1 MTGLLESLK
10 RKKELTTKQQSFLNY
25 LVTTNGDA
33 KQSAELAGYSGNHYQ
48 VLKSLKHEVLEL
60 TTNVLAQS
68 APQAA
73 FKLLDIMNSTK
84 PIPQATSKLH
94 AAQTILD
101 RVGIAKTERLDINH
115 TVTGGIFLMP
125 DKEKLIIDVEADV
138 TTVIDNQSPSE
149 LLQNDLEPITEWE
162 NEGGS

>member
-1 MTGLLESLK
+1 MTGLLESFNK
-10 RKKELTTKQQSFLNY
+10 KKELTIKQQSFLDY

-33 KQSAELAGYSGNHYQ
+33 KKSAELAGYAGNHYQ

-60 TTNVLAQS
+60 TTDVLAQS

-73 FKLLDIMNSTK
+73 FKLLDIMNADR
-84 PIPQATSKLH
+84 PIPQATNKLH

-115 TVTGGIFLMP
+115 KVTGGIFLMP
-125 DKEKLIIDVEADV
+125 DKQEVIIDAE
-138 TTVIDNQSPSE
+138 IIKE
-149 LLQNDLEPITEWE
+149 E
-162 NEGGS
+162 

>member
-10 RKKELTTKQQSFLNY
+10 RKKELTTKQQSFLDN
-25 LVTTNGDA
+25 LVTTNGDV
-33 KQSAELAGYSGNHYQ
+33 KKSAELAGYAGNHYQ
-48 VLKSLKHEVLEL
+48 VLKSLKNEVLEL
-60 TTNVLAQS
+60 TTDVLAQS

-73 FKLLDIMNSTK
+73 FKLLDIMNANR

-115 TVTGGIFLMP
+115 KVTGGIFLMP
-125 DKEKLIIDVEADV
+125 DKQEVIIDAE
-138 TTVIDNQSPSE
+138 VIE
-149 LLQNDLEPITEWE
+149 EE
-162 NEGGS
+162 

>member
-10 RKKELTTKQQSFLNY
+10 RKKELTTKQQSFLDY

-48 VLKSLKHEVLEL
+48 VLKSLKNEVLEL
-60 TTNVLAQS
+60 TTDVLAQS

-73 FKLLDIMNSTK
+73 FKLLDIMNADR
-84 PIPQATSKLH
+84 PIPQATNKLH

-115 TVTGGIFLMP
+115 KVTGGIFLMP
-125 DKEKLIIDVEADV
+125 DKQEVIIDAE
-138 TTVIDNQSPSE
+138 VIE
-149 LLQNDLEPITEWE
+149 EE
-162 NEGGS
+162 

>member
-10 RKKELTTKQQSFLNY
+10 RKKELTTKQQSFLDH

-48 VLKSLKHEVLEL
+48 VLKSLKNEVLEL
-60 TTNVLAQS
+60 TTDVLAQS

-73 FKLLDIMNSTK
+73 FKLLDIMNANR

-115 TVTGGIFLMP
+115 KVTGGIFLMP
-125 DKEKLIIDVEADV
+125 DKQEVIIDAE
-138 TTVIDNQSPSE
+138 VIE
-149 LLQNDLEPITEWE
+149 EE
-162 NEGGS
+162 

>member
-10 RKKELTTKQQSFLNY
+10 RKKELTTKQQSFLDH

-48 VLKSLKHEVLEL
+48 VLKSLKNEVLEL
-60 TTNVLAQS
+60 TTDVLAQS

-73 FKLLDIMNSTK
+73 FKLLDIMNSNR

-115 TVTGGIFLMP
+115 KVTGGIFLMP
-125 DKEKLIIDVEADV
+125 DKQEVIIDAE
-138 TTVIDNQSPSE
+138 VIE
-149 LLQNDLEPITEWE
+149 EE
-162 NEGGS
+162 

>member
-10 RKKELTTKQQSFLNY
+10 RKKELTTKQQSFLDY

-48 VLKSLKHEVLEL
+48 VLKSLKNEVLEL
-60 TTNVLAQS
+60 TTDVLAQS

-73 FKLLDIMNSTK
+73 FKLLDIMNANR

-115 TVTGGIFLMP
+115 KVTGGIFLMP
-125 DKEKLIIDVEADV
+125 DKQEVIIDAE
-138 TTVIDNQSPSE
+138 VIE
-149 LLQNDLEPITEWE
+149 EE
-162 NEGGS
+162 

>member
-10 RKKELTTKQQSFLNY
+10 RKKELTTKQQSFLDH

-33 KQSAELAGYSGNHYQ
+33 KQSAELAGYAGNHYQ
-48 VLKSLKHEVLEL
+48 VLKSLKNEVLEL
-60 TTNVLAQS
+60 TTDVLAQS

-73 FKLLDIMNSTK
+73 FKLLDIMNSNR
-84 PIPQATSKLH
+84 PIPQATNKLH

-115 TVTGGIFLMP
+115 KVTGGIFLMP
-125 DKEKLIIDVEADV
+125 DKQEVIIDAE
-138 TTVIDNQSPSE
+138 VIE
-149 LLQNDLEPITEWE
+149 EE
-162 NEGGS
+162 

>member
-10 RKKELTTKQQSFLNY
+10 RKKELTTKQQSFLDH

-48 VLKSLKHEVLEL
+48 VLKSLKNEVLEL
-60 TTNVLAQS
+60 TTDVLAQS

-73 FKLLDIMNSTK
+73 FKLLDIMNSNK
-84 PIPQATSKLH
+84 LIPQATSKLH

-115 TVTGGIFLMP
+115 KVTGGIFLMP
-125 DKEKLIIDVEADV
+125 DKQEVIIDAE
-138 TTVIDNQSPSE
+138 VIE
-149 LLQNDLEPITEWE
+149 EE
-162 NEGGS
+162 

>member
-10 RKKELTTKQQSFLNY
+10 RKKELTTKQQSFLDH

-48 VLKSLKHEVLEL
+48 VLKSLKNEVLEL
-60 TTNVLAQS
+60 TTDVLAQS

-73 FKLLDIMNSTK
+73 FKLLDIMNSNK
-84 PIPQATSKLH
+84 LIPQATSKLH

-115 TVTGGIFLMP
+115 KVTGGIFLMP
-125 DKEKLIIDVEADV
+125 DKQEVIIDAEE
-138 TTVIDNQSPSE
+138 IE
-149 LLQNDLEPITEWE
+149 EE
-162 NEGGS
+162 

>member
-1 MTGLLESLK
+1 MTGLLESFNK
-10 RKKELTTKQQSFLNY
+10 KKELTTKQQSFLDY

-33 KQSAELAGYSGNHYQ
+33 KKSAELAGYAGNHYQ

-60 TTNVLAQS
+60 TTDVLAQS

-73 FKLLDIMNSTK
+73 FKLLDIMNSNK
-84 PIPQATSKLH
+84 LIPQATSKLH

-115 TVTGGIFLMP
+115 KVTGGIFLMP
-125 DKEKLIIDVEADV
+125 DKQEVIIDAE
-138 TTVIDNQSPSE
+138 VIE
-149 LLQNDLEPITEWE
+149 EE
-162 NEGGS
+162 

>member
-10 RKKELTTKQQSFLNY
+10 RKKELTTKQQSFLDH

-48 VLKSLKHEVLEL
+48 VLKSLKNEVLEL
-60 TTNVLAQS
+60 TTDVLAQS

-73 FKLLDIMNSTK
+73 FKLLDIMNSNK
-84 PIPQATSKLH
+84 LIPQATSKLH

-115 TVTGGIFLMP
+115 KVTGGIFLMP
-125 DKEKLIIDVEADV
+125 DKREIIIDAE
-138 TTVIDNQSPSE
+138 VIE
-149 LLQNDLEPITEWE
+149 EE
-162 NEGGS
+162 